1 MDASVERYDSRMNA
15 RLQNDPASLIAAG
28 RRALEIEGR
37 AIAALL
43 PRLDAVARGDW
54 LLYGAPPAE
63 ELASVLAGMGIYVVL
78 LAAAG
83 LFDFSRRNL

>member
-1 MDASVERYDSRMNA
+1 MDAF
-15 RLQNDPASLIAAG
+15 
-28 RRALEIEGR
+28 AL
-37 AIAALL
+37 LL

-54 LLYGAPPAE
+54 LLYGAPPAV
-63 ELASVLAGMGIYVVL
+63 ELAPALAGLAIYFVL